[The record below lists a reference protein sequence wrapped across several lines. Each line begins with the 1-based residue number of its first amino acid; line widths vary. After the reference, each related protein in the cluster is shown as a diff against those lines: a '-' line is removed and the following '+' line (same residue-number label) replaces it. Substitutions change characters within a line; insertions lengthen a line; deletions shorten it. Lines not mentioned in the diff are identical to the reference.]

1 MGNAKLDEHS
11 KRKHKILR
19 EYFHEYLITRCQL
32 PYQERFRLAII
43 DAFAGA
49 GKYSDG
55 SYGSPLIF
63 IDELKKTL
71 IEINLSRTINGSKPI
86 EIECLLVF
94 NDIDR
99 EAVLLL
105 KENAAALIADIKE
118 NCLQLHIN
126 VLYLNSSFGQIYQD
140 LKTML
145 HRGRY
150 RNVMFNLDQYSYA
163 DVDFTKIKDIFLTWK
178 SAEAFLT
185 FPIETILAF
194 ISTEKQKNS
203 TLTQDEKLLQE
214 IYSIIKDSAPLNKK
228 AWLGLSERLIF
239 DRICECAAYV
249 SPFSIHN
256 PNGWRYW
263 LIHLANNY
271 RARQVYNDILHQNNT
286 FQAHFGRSGLR
297 MLHYDPAHEG
307 SLYLFDQPSR
317 ETAKHDL
324 YDDIPRFIVDH
335 GDAINVFDFYSNV
348 YNETPVHSDDIHE
361 MMLENP
367 DLEVLTPA
375 GNPRKSVNAITPSDT
390 IRVKSQ
396 RSFFPVFRKMPSE

>member
-140 LKTML
+140 LKTIC
-145 HRGRY
+145 Y
-150 RNVMFNLDQYSYA
+150 
-163 DVDFTKIKDIFLTWK
+163 
-178 SAEAFLT
+178 
-185 FPIETILAF
+185 
-194 ISTEKQKNS
+194 TEVGIG
-203 TLTQDEKLLQE
+203 T
-214 IYSIIKDSAPLNKK
+214 
-228 AWLGLSERLIF
+228 
-239 DRICECAAYV
+239 
-249 SPFSIHN
+249 
-256 PNGWRYW
+256 
-263 LIHLANNY
+263 
-271 RARQVYNDILHQNNT
+271 
-286 FQAHFGRSGLR
+286 
-297 MLHYDPAHEG
+297 
-307 SLYLFDQPSR
+307 
-317 ETAKHDL
+317 
-324 YDDIPRFIVDH
+324 
-335 GDAINVFDFYSNV
+335 
-348 YNETPVHSDDIHE
+348 
-361 MMLENP
+361 
-367 DLEVLTPA
+367 
-375 GNPRKSVNAITPSDT
+375 
-390 IRVKSQ
+390 
-396 RSFFPVFRKMPSE
+396 

>member
-1 MGNAKLDEHS
+1 MAKKHYAWENAKLDEHS

-140 LKTML
+140 LKTIC
-145 HRGRY
+145 Y
-150 RNVMFNLDQYSYA
+150 
-163 DVDFTKIKDIFLTWK
+163 
-178 SAEAFLT
+178 
-185 FPIETILAF
+185 
-194 ISTEKQKNS
+194 TEVGIG
-203 TLTQDEKLLQE
+203 T
-214 IYSIIKDSAPLNKK
+214 
-228 AWLGLSERLIF
+228 
-239 DRICECAAYV
+239 
-249 SPFSIHN
+249 
-256 PNGWRYW
+256 
-263 LIHLANNY
+263 
-271 RARQVYNDILHQNNT
+271 
-286 FQAHFGRSGLR
+286 
-297 MLHYDPAHEG
+297 
-307 SLYLFDQPSR
+307 
-317 ETAKHDL
+317 
-324 YDDIPRFIVDH
+324 
-335 GDAINVFDFYSNV
+335 
-348 YNETPVHSDDIHE
+348 
-361 MMLENP
+361 
-367 DLEVLTPA
+367 
-375 GNPRKSVNAITPSDT
+375 
-390 IRVKSQ
+390 
-396 RSFFPVFRKMPSE
+396 